1 VRSGARPTVRRAER
15 LSPLVCT
22 VVCLR
27 ARLFRTARLE
37 NGFVDNVARVPGSSV
52 SGQRFPL
59 WPHSLPLHGAVF
71 HPWCCC
77 LPRVRSCFSTAWIV
91 WVEMDWCRNNY
102 WRGRS
107 HLYSRTGSWS
117 LSAKHDAVIRVY
129 DEAGNVGR
137 DAPTRGRFQRMVRIF
152 LDLSGWDE
160 RIRKSKIQL

>member
-1 VRSGARPTVRRAER
+1 MRSGARPTVRRAER

-37 NGFVDNVARVPGSSV
+37 NGFVDNVARVPGCSV
-52 SGQRFPL
+52 SGQRFSL
-59 WPHSLPLHGAVF
+59 WPLSLPLHGAVF

-77 LPRVRSCFSTAWIV
+77 LPGVRSSFSTAWIV

-107 HLYSRTGSWS
+107 HLYSRTGSWP
-117 LSAKHDAVIRVY
+117 LSAKHDAVNSRLRR
-129 DEAGNVGR
+129 GRQCGR
-137 DAPTRGRFQRMVRIF
+137 DARAGGRFQRVVKAKDGPAKNRCN
-152 LDLSGWDE
+152 
-160 RIRKSKIQL
+160 